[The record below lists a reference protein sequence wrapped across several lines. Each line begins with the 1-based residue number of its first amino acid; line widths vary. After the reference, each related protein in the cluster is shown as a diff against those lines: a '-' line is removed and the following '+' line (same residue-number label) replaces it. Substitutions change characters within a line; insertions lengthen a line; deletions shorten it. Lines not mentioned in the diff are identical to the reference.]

1 MRTRPAA
8 AILFMPALLLLLVAC
23 GPSQE
28 EIEAKKAAEEKA
40 RVEAA
45 IEKAKEASKPP
56 VLTEKDVIVDGKD
69 GLRYV
74 DFEAGTGKEAVKG
87 GTVTVEFTGWV
98 DGVKIDSSEDRGKPF
113 SFIIGAG
120 SVIDGWNVGIEGMRE
135 GGDRLLIIPPN
146 LAYGEEGRPGFV
158 GRNKTL
164 WYRIKLLKA
173 YEPY

>member
-1 MRTRPAA
+1 MRGSPFLALAGT
-8 AILFMPALLLLLVAC
+8 ILLLAAC
-23 GPSQE
+23 GPSQQE
-28 EIEAKKAAEEKA
+28 LEAKKAAAEKA

-45 IEKAKEASKPP
+45 IQAAKEAGKPP
-56 VLTEKDVIVDGKD
+56 VLTDKDVIVDGKD

-74 DFEAGTGKEAVKG
+74 DFKVGAGKEAVKG
-87 GTVTVEFTGWV
+87 GTVTVAFTGWV
-98 DGVKIDSSEDRGKPF
+98 DGTKIDSSEDRGKPF
-113 SFIIGAG
+113 SFIIGSG
-120 SVIDGWNVGIEGMRE
+120 SVIDGWNVGIEGMKE

-173 YEPY
+173 YDPY